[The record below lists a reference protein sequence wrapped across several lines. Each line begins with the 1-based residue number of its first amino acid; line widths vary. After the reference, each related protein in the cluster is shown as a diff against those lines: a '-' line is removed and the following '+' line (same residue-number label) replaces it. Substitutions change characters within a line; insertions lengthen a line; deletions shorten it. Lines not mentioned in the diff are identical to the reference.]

1 MSKES
6 LPISEGEMTGTAGL
20 LELRCFLTPTGKL
33 SGATSLAT
41 AVSGVLQMHAEEL
54 GFESSSGFFKVQC

>member
-6 LPISEGEMTGTAGL
+6 LPIFEGLVTGTAGL
-20 LELRCFLTPTGKL
+20 LEVRCFLTPTGEL

-41 AVSGVLQMHAEEL
+41 AVSGVQQMHTEEL

>member
-6 LPISEGEMTGTAGL
+6 LPISEVVMTGTAGL
-20 LELRCFLTPTGKL
+20 LEVRYFLTPTGKL

-41 AVSGVLQMHAEEL
+41 AVSGVHTEEL
-54 GFESSSGFFKVQC
+54 GFESSSEFF